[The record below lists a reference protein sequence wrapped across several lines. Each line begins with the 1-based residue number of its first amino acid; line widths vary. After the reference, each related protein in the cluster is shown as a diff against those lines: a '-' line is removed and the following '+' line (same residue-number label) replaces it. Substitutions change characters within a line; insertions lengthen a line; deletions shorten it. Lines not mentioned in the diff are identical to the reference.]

1 MSIKLTP
8 SVEWLKETIL
18 REQEH
23 VFSLMRTSLRDEREG
38 VIYCMRGPEEADFYE
53 SLYRAK
59 LDKCK
64 THEDINTFLLD
75 SRRLSIVEWLG
86 GFGKVEVD
94 GEKII

>member
-8 SVEWLKETIL
+8 SVEWLKETIF

-23 VFSLMRTSLRDEREG
+23 VFSLMRTSLRDERGEL
-38 VIYCMRGPEEADFYE
+38 YCMRGPEEANFYE

-75 SRRLSIVEWLG
+75 SRRLSIVEWLK

-94 GEKII
+94 GVDII